1 MATRSLTI
9 CTEVAQNP
17 RLAGCSDD
25 DATMIWAILLI
36 LSIIGALI
44 AARRAIGWIFRGA
57 IFLVLLGLG
66 FYVIAYHGDDIASA
80 GRDLREA
87 VSDILD

>member
-1 MATRSLTI
+1 
-9 CTEVAQNP
+9 
-17 RLAGCSDD
+17 
-25 DATMIWAILLI
+25 MIWATLLI

-44 AARRAIGWIFRGA
+44 AARRAIGWIVRGA
-57 IFLVLLGLG
+57 IFLGLLGLG
-66 FYVIAYHGDDIASA
+66 FYIVAYHGDDIASA

>member
-1 MATRSLTI
+1 
-9 CTEVAQNP
+9 
-17 RLAGCSDD
+17 
-25 DATMIWAILLI
+25 MIWAILLI

-66 FYVIAYHGDDIASA
+66 FYVIAYHGDDIALPA
-80 GRDLREA
+80 A
-87 VSDILD
+87 I

>member
-1 MATRSLTI
+1 
-9 CTEVAQNP
+9 
-17 RLAGCSDD
+17 
-25 DATMIWAILLI
+25 MIWAILLI

-57 IFLVLLGLG
+57 IFLILLGLG

-80 GRDLREA
+80 GRDLRET

>member
-9 CTEVAQNP
+9 CTEVAQNL
-17 RLAGCSDD
+17 RLGCCSDD

-36 LSIIGALI
+36 LSITGALI